1 MCAEVHIYLNLSP
14 CIIAVIII
22 RVILNLLIKLTL
34 CCIDFSFLIQV
45 IGPETS
51 RHSLNQ
57 SDSKLKKNRELSLT
71 LSRVFSLVFV
81 LFFSLFVLIDSI
93 YCDIS
98 SHLIGRCDFS
108 DIDFTTLNRNMLYH
122 HHQYQDYYHDYY
134 LYYRRTTQVTYSS
147 FLIRPIHRVL
157 CTAKFL

>member
-1 MCAEVHIYLNLSP
+1 MHIYLNLSP

-22 RVILNLLIKLTL
+22 KVILNLLIKLTL
-34 CCIDFSFLIQV
+34 CCIDLSFLIQV

-57 SDSKLKKNRELSLT
+57 SDSKLKTNRELSLT

-81 LFFSLFVLIDSI
+81 CFFHFSFSLAL
-93 YCDIS
+93 CDIS

-108 DIDFTTLNRNMLYH
+108 DIGFTTLNRNMLYH

-157 CTAKFL
+157 STAKFL